1 MSIYRFVVQQQL
13 LLWRSLPRVKTEL
26 EQFHNCSFL
35 EIDSDR
41 SQVNVK
47 VRAMDSDDAAHW
59 SWVKGGWRDF
69 IWITCISFKGE
80 TSAQSCVV
88 STSVEQCVKKVSVF
102 QLTAMWS
109 CSALQCVEV
118 GFKLLRNLAPVG
130 DRRELPMHSSLNLVG
145 TTSSS
150 PSSSLLSSTSSSCD
164 FPVNLNLLKLI
175 CLLPDLVLAW
185 AEQASKQSKAKRG
198 GECTAG
204 EDRADSEAAP
214 AAVQRH
220 CCTN

>member
-1 MSIYRFVVQQQL
+1 MEMRFYLNYMHINQRGDQC
-13 LLWRSLPRVKTEL
+13 TEL
-26 EQFHNCSFL
+26 
-35 EIDSDR
+35 R
-41 SQVNVK
+41 SE
-47 VRAMDSDDAAHW
+47 H
-59 SWVKGGWRDF
+59 
-69 IWITCISFKGE
+69 
-80 TSAQSCVV
+80 
-88 STSVEQCVKKVSVF
+88 QCGTMCKKVSVF

-185 AEQASKQSKAKRG
+185 AEQASKAKQSKAKQSR
-198 GECTAG
+198 EENA
-204 EDRADSEAAP
+204 
-214 AAVQRH
+214 QRVRIKLIVRLLLLLY
-220 CCTN
+220 